1 MNTRKTL
8 LIALFTGLIIV
19 GTFIR
24 IPLPPVPI
32 SLQTFFVIL
41 SGLLG
46 GMTFGVL
53 STFLYLL
60 LGLIGLPVFTSG
72 GGLSALI
79 GPTGGYLIGMLFSAA
94 IAGFFS
100 DRVKT
105 EDNKVKHI
113 IFCAI
118 GGLLAT
124 LFTYLFGVIWLKASL
139 NMDWA
144 KAISVG
150 VYPFIIGGII
160 KLSVALIITYRFKE
174 RFDTLIK
181 KEIEE

>member
-19 GTFIR
+19 GTFLK

-32 SLQTFFVIL
+32 TLQTFFVIL
-41 SGLLG
+41 AGLLG
-46 GMTFGVL
+46 GMTFGFL
-53 STFLYLL
+53 STLLYLL

-79 GPTGGYLIGMLFSAA
+79 GPTSGYLISMLFASA
-94 IAGFFS
+94 IAGFLS
-100 DRVKT
+100 DRVKQ
-105 EDNKVKHI
+105 EDNRVKHI
-113 IFCAI
+113 VFCAI
-118 GGLLAT
+118 GGLIAT
-124 LFTYLFGVIWLKASL
+124 LFIYGCGVTWLKISL
-139 NMDWA
+139 SMDWTTA
-144 KAISVG
+144 LKVG

-160 KLSVALIITYRFKE
+160 KLSVALIITYSFKE